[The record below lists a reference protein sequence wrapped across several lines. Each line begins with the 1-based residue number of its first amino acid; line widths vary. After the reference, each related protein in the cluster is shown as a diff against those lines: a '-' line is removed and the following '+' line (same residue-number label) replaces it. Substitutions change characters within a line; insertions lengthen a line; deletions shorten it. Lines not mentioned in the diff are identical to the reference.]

1 MRRQPFPSD
10 LPQTFSKGDC
20 SVCGVT
26 GTVWA
31 RDDLDIR
38 DAIAS
43 WITWFCGGLRSQVSA
58 SERSGVTR
66 CGDVSV
72 DRVAAVRGGLVGLTS
87 ERERVSVPVVPLA
100 WNRCVTL
107 GHPSETVG
115 SGAVRGHHS
124 DVATQRQGGSRVF
137 ITRSWV
143 LPEVHPGALPF
154 GLLGSWR
161 PSATTEWPL

>member
-1 MRRQPFPSD
+1 M
-10 LPQTFSKGDC
+10 
-20 SVCGVT
+20 
-26 GTVWA
+26 
-31 RDDLDIR
+31 
-38 DAIAS
+38 
-43 WITWFCGGLRSQVSA
+43 
-58 SERSGVTR
+58 TR

-115 SGAVRGHHS
+115 SGAVRGRRS